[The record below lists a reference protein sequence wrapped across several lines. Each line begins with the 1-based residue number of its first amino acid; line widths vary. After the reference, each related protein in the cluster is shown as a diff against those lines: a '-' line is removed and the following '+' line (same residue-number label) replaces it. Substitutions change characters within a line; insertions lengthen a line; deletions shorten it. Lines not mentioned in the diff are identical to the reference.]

1 VQLQNLVQFC
11 KHPESMEQLEG
22 DDTCMAALSLEDQVV
37 VSQEQP
43 FEMDAHQHQHQHQ
56 CAGGGGADEVV
67 GTTTTT
73 KKKKQKKKK
82 KAAAT
87 TLGLLSDGDSA
98 AGVHLLLPSQ
108 KLVEKNFP
116 WTTVIRHQRGR
127 CAIATRAIKAG
138 EVVIAEQAVAFVPRS
153 QDHTAVCHACCKDLG
168 HNSVSF
174 ECPVCKHVVYCQECQ
189 AKALDNHSNWC
200 AVSQQLNE
208 IAKKSDC
215 DEDLLRFV
223 LALALRQPS
232 RSEHSKK
239 ASEDEE
245 DKSVGTV
252 KEGVLYPTFQDAL
265 GLQTHQDKVSAAWK
279 ASVKKGCSLLLST
292 YESSSDNTGGANQH
306 KKTSLHSS
314 VEELQMLA
322 MLVNT
327 NAHGMGAQGLHNTD
341 VALGIFPFVSMLNHS
356 CWSVKSKIGES

>member
-1 VQLQNLVQFC
+1 MQLQNLVQFC

-127 CAIATRAIKAG
+127 CAIATR
-138 EVVIAEQAVAFVPRS
+138 
-153 QDHTAVCHACCKDLG
+153 
-168 HNSVSF
+168 
-174 ECPVCKHVVYCQECQ
+174 
-189 AKALDNHSNWC
+189 
-200 AVSQQLNE
+200 
-208 IAKKSDC
+208 
-215 DEDLLRFV
+215 
-223 LALALRQPS
+223 
-232 RSEHSKK
+232 
-239 ASEDEE
+239 
-245 DKSVGTV
+245 
-252 KEGVLYPTFQDAL
+252 
-265 GLQTHQDKVSAAWK
+265 
-279 ASVKKGCSLLLST
+279 
-292 YESSSDNTGGANQH
+292 
-306 KKTSLHSS
+306 
-314 VEELQMLA
+314 
-322 MLVNT
+322 
-327 NAHGMGAQGLHNTD
+327 
-341 VALGIFPFVSMLNHS
+341 
-356 CWSVKSKIGES
+356 